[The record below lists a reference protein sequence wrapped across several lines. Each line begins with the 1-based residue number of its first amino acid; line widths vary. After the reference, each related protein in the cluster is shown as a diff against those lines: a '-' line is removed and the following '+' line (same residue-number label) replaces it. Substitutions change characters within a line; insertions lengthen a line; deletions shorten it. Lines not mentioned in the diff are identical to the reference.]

1 MKAGTAIKLEKAEE
15 EALERLVKTGLFLS
29 KDEAARAAIIKYAS
43 DMGILSPRILWQKI
57 AGRKRRKVSPE
68 QLMKDLDA
76 IENEA

>member
-1 MKAGTAIKLEKAEE
+1 MKAGTAIRLEKAGE

-57 AGRKRRKVSPE
+57 AGRKRRKVSPG
-68 QLMKDLDA
+68 QLMKDLDT

>member
-1 MKAGTAIKLEKAEE
+1 MKAGTAIKVEKAEE
-15 EALERLVKTGLFLS
+15 EALEGLVKTGLFLS

-57 AGRKRRKVSPE
+57 AGRKRRKVSPG
-68 QLMKDLDA
+68 QLMKDLDT